1 MTIMNDLCTYASEI
15 FMKEEM
21 SNDYYRKPEDEYN
34 RMNELV
40 MDALK
45 NFYGSEKALTVYDDW
60 MNAFFDYHHAMRVSD
75 FSIGVKFG
83 VKFAKELN
91 EFDIKES

>member
-45 NFYGSEKALTVYDDW
+45 
-60 MNAFFDYHHAMRVSD
+60 
-75 FSIGVKFG
+75 KF
-83 VKFAKELN
+83 LW
-91 EFDIKES
+91 